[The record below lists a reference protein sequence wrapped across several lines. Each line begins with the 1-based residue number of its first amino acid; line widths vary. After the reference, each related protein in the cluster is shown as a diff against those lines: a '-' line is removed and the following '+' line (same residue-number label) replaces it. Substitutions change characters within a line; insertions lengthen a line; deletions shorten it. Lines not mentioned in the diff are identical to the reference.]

1 MIPARRR
8 PVTIMQVCRGL
19 GGPFAAREIHVTRV
33 RFRIDLAEGLS
44 IGPGKI
50 ELLEL
55 LDREGSISA
64 AARAMG
70 ISYRQAWVLLDSL
83 NQGFGEPVF
92 RTATGGRRGGGAH
105 TTPFGRRLTA
115 RYRALEKSIE
125 RIARQTLGDLA
136 QAPQATTRGVP
147 PRARAGTSTTRRRLK
162 PHGRNPPRS
171 KRRP

>member
-1 MIPARRR
+1 MI
-8 PVTIMQVCRGL
+8 
-19 GGPFAAREIHVTRV
+19 RV

-70 ISYRQAWVLLDSL
+70 ISYRQAWLLLDSL
-83 NQGFGEPVF
+83 NRGFGEPVF
-92 RTATGGRRGGGAH
+92 QTETGGRRGGGAR
-105 TTPFGRRLTA
+105 TTVFGRRLA
-115 RYRALEKSIE
+115 ERYRALEKSVD
-125 RIARQTLGDLA
+125 RIAQQTLGELA
-136 QAPQATTRGVP
+136 DAGRSRSGP
-147 PRARAGTSTTRRRLK
+147 PRTKGAVSTLRRRLK
-162 PHGRNPPRS
+162 PHGRNPSRS